1 MAQFNFSANG
11 LDFGNYE
18 GADQREAQ
26 EAFAH
31 DAGYRNW
38 AAMVEQAI
46 EVSGSDNVEIREV
59 MENGRL
65 SGQIEAV

>member
-1 MAQFNFSANG
+1 MHYSHGLQHSAHRQP
-11 LDFGNYE
+11 

-26 EAFAH
+26 EAFAS